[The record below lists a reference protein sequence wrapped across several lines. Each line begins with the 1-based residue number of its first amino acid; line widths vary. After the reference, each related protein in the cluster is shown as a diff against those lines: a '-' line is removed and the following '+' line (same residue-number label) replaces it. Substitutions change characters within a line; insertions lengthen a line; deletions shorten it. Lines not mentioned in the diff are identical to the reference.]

1 MVLEVISH
9 AGPILMPGVVPR
21 LSEMPGSVRW
31 AGPPV
36 GEHTAEVV
44 QQLGLKLNRD

>member
-1 MVLEVISH
+1 
-9 AGPILMPGVVPR
+9 MPGVVPR
-21 LSEMPGSVRW
+21 LSETRGSVYW

-44 QQLGLKLNRD
+44 EQLGLELNRD